1 MSNVMWQTDGNPLD
15 IERTFSV
22 AVEEWLPRWHLK
34 QNGKKWA
41 KTHEELRSSS
51 GNTLT

>member
-1 MSNVMWQTDGNPLD
+1 MWQTDGNPLD

-22 AVEEWLPRWHLK
+22 AVEERLPRWHLQ
-34 QNGKKWA
+34 QNGQKSV
-41 KTHEELRSSS
+41 KTLEELRSSS